1 MSRYNVYLVCFL
13 PIIVYVCMYIY
24 IYIYIYTHT
33 HTYIYKYKYI
43 PNNLNHQ
50 NNKILKESTYIF
62 QH

>member
-13 PIIVYVCMYIY
+13 PIIEYVCIY
-24 IYIYIYTHT
+24 IYIYT